1 MKNFTWISIAG
12 GNWNNAANW
21 DQGVVPAPGDQV
33 TIPTLA
39 GGSAII
45 LGADL
50 NLLALTVQG
59 GNLILSPGAT
69 LTVTDWLALQGTIS
83 GGTLDVRGARLGA
96 WGGTLSNVVVH
107 GALDLS
113 GTWGASVTFGGDTLN
128 TVLDTGAYNRVT
140 LAGGQTLDNVT
151 IRVGSQ
157 WFDYLDANGSVTLGA
172 HLQIQL
178 AGNGEIGGGT
188 IDNLGAIA
196 TEIPGYGLTIQPTS
210 FTNDG
215 LLQASNGSTLN
226 LQPGSLTNA
235 ADGTITAT
243 GANLLLGGGFT
254 NLGAVTVN
262 GGSLTLQMS
271 AGDNF
276 AGGIIQATDAALS
289 LTGSMTT
296 AQFGTVL
303 SGGGEI
309 VSADGQTTGTRI
321 EAGGV
326 EVVLS
331 GGVAG
336 GVVVDRQGAA
346 FISSGAVLSGG
357 LISGGVVTIAAGGH
371 ASGIQFAGQ
380 GGLLSL
386 GDAAGLSTTIS
397 GFAACDAIDL
407 LNFGYT
413 TDMVVAV
420 TTAGTAT
427 KLTFVNLAHDG
438 NTATVTLLGTYS
450 SAGLHISRD
459 GGVGTLITTR

>member
-12 GNWNNAANW
+12 GNWNNPANW

-50 NLLALTVQG
+50 NLLSLTIQG
-59 GNLILSPGAT
+59 GNLILSPGAPSPSPT
-69 LTVTDWLALQGTIS
+69 GWRSKARS
-83 GGTLDVRGARLGA
+83 AAARWMCGARVSAPG
-96 WGGTLSNVVVH
+96 GGTLSNVVVH

-113 GTWGASVTFGGDTLN
+113 GTWGASATLGGDTLN
-128 TVLDTGAYNRVT
+128 TVLDAGAYNRVT
-140 LAGGQTLDNVT
+140 LAGGQTLDNAT
-151 IRVGSQ
+151 KRVGSQ
-157 WFDYLDANGSVTLGA
+157 WFDYLDANGSVTLG
-172 HLQIQL
+172 
-178 AGNGEIGGGT
+178 T
-188 IDNLGAIA
+188 IA

-254 NLGAVTVN
+254 NLGSVTFN

-271 AGDNF
+271 ARDNF
-276 AGGIIQATDAALS
+276 ASGIIQATDAALS
-289 LTGSMTT
+289 LTGSMAT

-326 EVVLS
+326 AS
-331 GGVAG
+331 GVAG
-336 GVVVDRQGAA
+336 GVVVDRLGAA

-380 GGLLSL
+380 GGLLRV

-397 GFAACDAIDL
+397 GFATSDAIDL

-438 NTATVTLLGTYS
+438 NTATVTLLGTYG
-450 SAGLHISRD
+450 SAGLHVSRD

>member
-12 GNWNNAANW
+12 GNWNNPANW

-50 NLLALTVQG
+50 NLLSLTIQG

-83 GGTLDVRGARLGA
+83 GGAMDVRGARLGT

-113 GTWGASVTFGGDTLN
+113 GTWGASVTLGGDTLN
-128 TVLDTGAYNRVT
+128 TVLDAGAYNRVT
-140 LAGGQTLDNVT
+140 LAGGQTLDNAT
-151 IRVGSQ
+151 MRVGSQ
-157 WFDYLDANGSVTLGA
+157 WFDYLDANGSVTLG
-172 HLQIQL
+172 
-178 AGNGEIGGGT
+178 T
-188 IDNLGAIA
+188 IA

-210 FTNDG
+210 FTNDA

-254 NLGAVTVN
+254 NLGSVTFN

-276 AGGIIQATDAALS
+276 ASGIIQATDAALS

-326 EVVLS
+326 AS
-331 GGVAG
+331 GVAG
-336 GVVVDRQGAA
+336 GVVVDRLGAA

-357 LISGGVVTIAAGGH
+357 LISGGVVTIAAEGH

-380 GGLLSL
+380 GGLLSV

-397 GFAACDAIDL
+397 GFATSDAIDL

-438 NTATVTLLGTYS
+438 NTATVTLLGTYG
-450 SAGLHISRD
+450 SAGLHVSRD